1 MNVSFLSSLFAAGTW
16 DSLRRHLDDVIPQLN
31 TFRFATPWVLWL
43 LLLLPLWMLL
53 RGRFGRAAAVQFS
66 SGELLA
72 AASRRKRSSPGRLM
86 AGFRYLALALL
97 IGALARP
104 QVDKGLSEREALGIN
119 IMFNLDF
126 SSTMTTRDFW
136 LDSKRVSRIE
146 AMKRVVIEF
155 IKARPDDRIGAV
167 FFDRGAAL
175 LSPLTLDHE
184 WLTLQIDSQESSRGT
199 APGSGMIIAA
209 EAMLSAK
216 DQTKVMIT
224 VTDADQINEGPEPI
238 EVAKAIAPMGIKNHV
253 IQIVDNSMAYR
264 YAASGEVLKEV
275 TRITGGQFYKV
286 SDYPALRKVYSQI
299 DTLEKTAFKEKK
311 QQSWRELMEWFAVP
325 GAILLLLVII
335 LERTVWRRLP

>member
-1 MNVSFLSSLFAAGTW
+1 MSVPFPPFLFAARGSFFEYLN
-16 DSLRRHLDDVIPQLN
+16 DIVPQLH
-31 TFRFATPWVLWL
+31 TFRFATPWVLWG

-53 RGRFGRAAAVQFS
+53 RGRFGRSAAVQFS

-72 AASRRKRSSPGRLM
+72 AASRRKRSSPGRLL
-86 AGFRYLALALL
+86 AGLRYLALALM

-104 QVDKGLSEREALGIN
+104 QVDKGLSQRDAMGIN

-136 LDSKRVSRIE
+136 LDNKRVSRVD

-175 LSPLTLDHE
+175 ISPLTLDHE
-184 WLTLQIDSQESSRGT
+184 WLTQQIDAQESSHGT
-199 APGSGMIIAA
+199 APGSGMVIGA
-209 EAMLSAK
+209 EALKPAK

-224 VTDADQINEGPEPI
+224 VTDADQINEGPEPE
-238 EVAKAIAPMGIKNHV
+238 EVAKALAPMKIKNHV
-253 IQIVDNSMAYR
+253 IQIVDTSMASR

-275 TRITGGQFYKV
+275 TRITGGQFFKV
-286 SDYPALRKVYSQI
+286 SDYPALRKVYGQI
-299 DTLEKTAFKEKK
+299 DRLEKSAFNEKK
-311 QQSWRELMEWFAVP
+311 QESWRELMEWFAAP
-325 GAILLLLVII
+325 AALILLLTFI